1 MTNDTQ
7 ALSNPFDRPEISKL
21 FGLLM
26 DKLLA
31 ESGRGAVLIGTAY
44 VDEQLT
50 DFIQAIMPM
59 QTKKYRERLLGYPG
73 PLSSFS
79 AKIELLYAFRYIG
92 EPFYNSLNALRRIR
106 NEAAHSAKEF
116 SFVQLKAQFEEIFA
130 FVSPAVFIRNEALGM
145 MIKMKVDSL
154 EAMFDEHQVDHAER
168 KKRAQEILANKDLLR
183 KLEEEQLPHWQLI
196 LGLSLL
202 CGFLAMKKEETL
214 KLLGNKKSW
223 GDQ

>member
-1 MTNDTQ
+1 MAKETHT
-7 ALSNPFDRPEISKL
+7 LSNPFDRPEISKL
-21 FGLLM
+21 FGILM

-31 ESGRGAVLIGTAY
+31 ESGRGAVLVGTAY
-44 VDEQLT
+44 VDDQLT
-50 DFIQAIMPM
+50 DFIQAIMPV
-59 QTKKYRERLLGYPG
+59 QTKKYKERMLRYPG

-92 EPFYNSLNALRRIR
+92 EPFYNSLNALRKIR

-116 SFVQLKAQFEEIFA
+116 SFLQLKAQFEQIFS

-154 EAMFDEHQVDHAER
+154 KAVFDEHQIEHAER
-168 KKRAQEILANKDLLR
+168 EARAQEILANEELLR

-202 CGFLAMKKEETL
+202 CGFLTIKKEEAL